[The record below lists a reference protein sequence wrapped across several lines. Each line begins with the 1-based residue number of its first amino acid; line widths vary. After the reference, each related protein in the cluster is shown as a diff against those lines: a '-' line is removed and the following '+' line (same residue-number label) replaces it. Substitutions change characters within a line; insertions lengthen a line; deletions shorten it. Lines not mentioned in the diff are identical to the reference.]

1 MAISSVH
8 LSDSISGKHDGTG
21 WVWHQK
27 RNISIAPSH
36 LAIIF
41 TGLAAVS
48 LLIGFGFY
56 SVGASLVLPFCLVE
70 IAALLVAYL
79 YNAIHANDYEKL
91 TVDGNVITLESKVG
105 FKTHQVQLVKS
116 LTRVDTLSHLNEM
129 VQLRQGIKNTH
140 FGKFVHA
147 NLRPHLARKISE
159 RLRLI

>member
-1 MAISSVH
+1 MAMGSVH
-8 LSDSISGKHDGTG
+8 LSDSISGKLDGTG

-36 LAIIF
+36 MAFIF
-41 TGLAAVS
+41 VGLGAAS

-70 IAALLVAYL
+70 IAALLLAYF
-79 YNAIHANDYEKL
+79 YNAMHANDYEKL
-91 TVDGNVITLESKVG
+91 IVDGNVITLESKVG

-116 LTRVDTLSHLNEM
+116 LTRVDTLSHLNEL
-129 VQLRQGIKNTH
+129 VQLRQGTKNTY

-147 NLRPHLARKISE
+147 NLRPQLARQISE

>member
-1 MAISSVH
+1 MAMGSVH
-8 LSDSISGKHDGTG
+8 LSDSISGKLDGTG

-27 RNISIAPSH
+27 RNISIAPSQ
-36 LAIIF
+36 LAFIF
-41 TGLAAVS
+41 MGLGTVS

-70 IAALLVAYL
+70 IAALLLAYF

-91 TVDGNVITLESKVG
+91 IVDGNVITLESKVG

-129 VQLRQGIKNTH
+129 VQLRQGTTNTY

-147 NLRPHLARKISE
+147 NLRPQLARKISE
-159 RLRLI
+159 RLGLI